1 MAAPPPSREVGG
13 APGNY
18 TRATRILTLTPHMPK
33 LDLTEHTLDSRDEY
47 QGRLLHVKKDR
58 VSLPNGGE
66 STREYIIHPGA
77 AVILPIFDN
86 GDILLERQHRYP
98 LHRDFLELPAG
109 KFDPDESELACAQRE
124 LQEETG
130 YLAREW
136 RELPTFYPCIGYS
149 NERLVYFLA
158 KGLEFSGEN
167 MDDDEFL
174 EILRV
179 PFAEA
184 MAMVGDGRINEAK
197 TVMGL
202 WWFERFG
209 KHQGIEQ

>member
-1 MAAPPPSREVGG
+1 
-13 APGNY
+13 
-18 TRATRILTLTPHMPK
+18 MPK
-33 LDLTEHTLDSRDEY
+33 LDLTEHTLESKDEY

-58 VSLPNGGE
+58 VRLPDGNE
-66 STREYIIHPGA
+66 STREYVVHPGA
-77 AVILPIFDN
+77 AVILPIFEN

-109 KFDPDESELACAQRE
+109 KFDPNEPELVCAKRE

-130 YLAREW
+130 YIAHEW

-158 KGLEFSGEN
+158 RDLEFSGEN
-167 MDDDEFL
+167 MDEDEFL

-184 MAMVGDGRINEAK
+184 MAMAGDGRIDEAK
-197 TVMGL
+197 TLIGL
-202 WWFERFG
+202 LWYERYG
-209 KHQGIEQ
+209 AALLGQG

>member
-1 MAAPPPSREVGG
+1 MKP
-13 APGNY
+13 
-18 TRATRILTLTPHMPK
+18 
-33 LDLTEHTLDSRDEY
+33 DLTEHTLDSQDEY
-47 QGRLLHVKKDR
+47 RGRLLHVKKDR
-58 VSLPNGGE
+58 VRLPDGGE

-77 AVILPIFDN
+77 AVILPVFEN

-98 LHRDFLELPAG
+98 LRRDFIELPAG

-130 YLAREW
+130 YVATRW
-136 RELPTFYPCIGYS
+136 SELPTFYPCIGYA

-158 KGLEFSGEN
+158 EGLTYSGEA

-179 PFAEA
+179 PLKEA
-184 MAMVGDGRINEAK
+184 ITMIGDGRIDEAK

-202 WWFERFG
+202 LWYERFALTAL
-209 KHQGIEQ
+209 KP